1 MEFRQIL
8 SGALLALALVI
19 LPPAPAEATDNE
31 IVASELLKLF
41 DAGKADT
48 GSSDV
53 NSRMAVVRETYASR
67 NYKPIWV
74 RDNGP
79 KSKAKA
85 LLKELSISSVH
96 GLSPQFYNADE
107 IAGLMESTRPEELAR
122 LDMLLSGAVV
132 EFGQDLRNGRVGP
145 AHREARNAVVPVE
158 FDPGSYLEGAA
169 DAGNFRNY
177 ASGFLNA
184 DERYVRLIAKLS
196 ELQRIEISGR
206 WPKLQPGAPYSF
218 EQIRDLLILTGDLP
232 PEDFSVAGFSDKGTR
247 TAIRLFQKRHSIP
260 VSGEMDDATLREMAV
275 PPARRITQIL
285 VNLERRRWQNVPLG
299 DDHLYVNLADHSV
312 RMTFGGRTAG
322 FAEFSDVAEL
332 RSVPTSYGVLQDF
345 QEGEKETTAVIRLE
359 PAPQYGSSPEKVV
372 LTISPAVTLKPEMQ
386 VFVTYITA
394 WVSSSGQLFFA
405 PDFEE
410 RDKAVAADLQLER

>member
-1 MEFRQIL
+1 MEFLQIL

-31 IVASELLKLF
+31 IVAAELLKLF

-53 NSRMAVVRETYASR
+53 NSKMAVVRDYYASR
-67 NYKPIWV
+67 NFKPIWV

-96 GLSPQFYNADE
+96 GLSPQFYNTDE

-132 EFGQDLRNGRVGP
+132 EFGQDLRNGRIGP
-145 AHREARNAVVPVE
+145 AHPEARNAVVPVE

-184 DERYVRLIAKLS
+184 DDRYVRLIAKLS
-196 ELQRIEISGR
+196 ELQRIDISGR
-206 WPKLQPGAPYSF
+206 WPKLAVGAPYTF
-218 EQIRDLLILTGDLP
+218 DQIRDLLVLTGDLP
-232 PEDFSVAGFSDKGTR
+232 PEDFSVSAFTDKGTR
-247 TAIRLFQKRHSIP
+247 TAIRLFQKRHSIA
-260 VSGEMDDATLREMAV
+260 VTGEMDDATLAAMAV
-275 PPARRITQIL
+275 PPSRRISQIL

-299 DDHLYVNLADHSV
+299 DDHLYVNLADHTV
-312 RMTFGGRTAG
+312 RLTMDGRTAS
-322 FAEFSDVAEL
+322 FAEFEDSASL
-332 RSVPTSYGVLQDF
+332 RDIPTSYGVLEAF
-345 QEGEKETTAVIRLE
+345 EEGDKQTVAKIRLD
-359 PAPQYGSSPEKVV
+359 PAPQYGKAPTSLELKI
-372 LTISPAVTLKPEMQ
+372 TPAITMKAPMQ

-394 WVSSSGQLFFA
+394 WVSSSGQLYFA
-405 PDFEE
+405 NDAEN
-410 RDKAVAADLQLER
+410 RDKAVAALLKLDQ